1 MLLVSTLATLVI
13 HVSTPAPV
21 APTLV
26 DRVLAEADAIWR
38 PTGLT
43 LIWNRA
49 PRPSA
54 GATLDV
60 VIGDARGQAHS
71 DSTGEPLGW
80 IEFENGVPLPRLYV
94 SYANA
99 VVLLEESP
107 GVVGRT
113 LQMPPLERDTYLGR
127 AMGRALAHELGHYLL
142 ASKAH
147 ARSGLM
153 QATQTAWQ
161 FFVSRRPRL
170 ELTREQRMAL
180 QMRMEGA
187 SLVASRVPGSTAA
200 AANPSSTSDS
210 STPTCPTPASMP
222 PAESPPRPPTL
233 C

>member
-13 HVSTPAPV
+13 HVSTSAPV

-60 VIGDARGQAHS
+60 VIGDARGQAHR
-71 DSTGEPLGW
+71 DSTEEPLGW
-80 IEFENGVPLPRLYV
+80 IEFENGIPLPRLYV

-99 VVLLEESP
+99 VVLLEASP

-113 LQMPPLERDTYLGR
+113 LQMPPVERDTYLGR

-161 FFVSRRPRL
+161 FFVSRHPRL

-187 SLVASRVPGSTAA
+187 SLVAARLRDSASAAKPSPTSGS
-200 AANPSSTSDS
+200 SS
-210 STPTCPTPASMP
+210 PTCPPPASMP
-222 PAESPPRPPTL
+222 PTESPPRPPIL